1 MDNVPAPTQDKPLL
15 QILKGQPAERL
26 PIWLMRQAGRY
37 LPEYREVR
45 AKAKDFIDFCFRP
58 DLAAEATLQPLRRFD
73 LDAAI
78 VFSDILVVPLAL
90 GQKVWFEEGKGPRLE
105 PIREPEDLAALS
117 VDNLEPRLAAVY
129 ETLEGVAAELPAGK
143 ALIGFAG
150 APWTLASY
158 MIEGQTSRDFA
169 RLKRFAYGQPE
180 AFERLLG
187 LLVEAVARHLVA
199 QVRAGAEAVQIFD
212 SWAGVLPEPE
222 LKAWSLAPMAE
233 IARRVRADCPE
244 IPVIAFPRGA
254 GLTYAAFAE
263 NGGFDA
269 LGLDTTLPLG
279 WAAERL
285 QPQAVVQGNLDPVKL
300 LVGGGALTR
309 GVDAILEALGPQ
321 RLVFNLGHG
330 VLPETPPEHV
340 ADLVARVRA
349 AQA

>member
-1 MDNVPAPTQDKPLL
+1 MDDAPARSDDKPLL
-15 QILKGQPAERL
+15 QTLAGQEADRL

-45 AKAKDFIDFCFRP
+45 AKATDFIDFCFRP

-90 GQKVWFEEGKGPRLE
+90 GQKVWFEEGQGPRLE
-105 PIREPEDLAALS
+105 PIRKPEDLEPLTAE
-117 VDNLEPRLAAVY
+117 DLESRLAAVY
-129 ETLEGVAAELPAGK
+129 QTLEAVAAELPDGK

-169 RLKRFAYGQPE
+169 RLKRFAYGRPD
-180 AFERLLG
+180 AFERLLS
-187 LLVEAVARHLVA
+187 LLVEAVARHLIA

-212 SWAGVLPEPE
+212 SWAGVLPQVE
-222 LKAWSLAPMAE
+222 LEAWSLAPMAE
-233 IARRVRADCPE
+233 IARRFRKACPGV
-244 IPVIAFPRGA
+244 PVIAFPRGA
-254 GLTYAAFAE
+254 GLTYAGFADS
-263 NGGFDA
+263 GDFDA

-285 QPQAVVQGNLDPVKL
+285 QPKAVVQGNLDPVKL
-300 LVGGGALTR
+300 LVGGTALAQ
-309 GVDAILEALGPQ
+309 GVDRILAALGPD

-330 VLPETPPEHV
+330 VLPDTPPEHI
-340 ADLVARVRA
+340 AELVARVRGTGS
-349 AQA
+349 

>member
-1 MDNVPAPTQDKPLL
+1 MDDAPAKADDKPLL
-15 QILKGQPAERL
+15 KTLKGQDSARL

-37 LPEYREVR
+37 LPEYRAVR
-45 AKAKDFIDFCFRP
+45 AKAKNFIDFCFRP

-90 GQKVWFEEGKGPRLE
+90 GQRVWFEEGKGPRLE
-105 PIREPEDLAALS
+105 AIREPEDIGTLS
-117 VDNLEPRLAAVY
+117 PDDLESRLAPVY
-129 ETLEGVAAELPAGK
+129 QTLEAVADDLPAGK

-169 RLKRFAYGQPE
+169 HLKRFAYGRPE
-180 AFERLLG
+180 AFARLLD
-187 LLVEAVARHLVA
+187 LLVKGVARHLIA
-199 QVRAGAEAVQIFD
+199 QVRAGAEVVQIFE

-222 LKAWSLAPMAE
+222 LEAWSLAPMAE
-233 IARRVRADCPE
+233 ISGQVRAACPGV
-244 IPVIAFPRGA
+244 PVIGFPRGA

-263 NGGFDA
+263 SGGFDA

-279 WAAERL
+279 WAADHL
-285 QPQAVVQGNLDPVKL
+285 QPSVVVQGNLDPVKL
-300 LVGGGALTR
+300 MVGGDALSQ
-309 GVDAILEALGPQ
+309 GVDRILEALGPE

-340 ADLVARVRA
+340 AELVARVRRTRA
-349 AQA
+349 

>member
-1 MDNVPAPTQDKPLL
+1 MDDAPARSDDKPLL
-15 QILKGQPAERL
+15 QTLAGQEADRL

-45 AKAKDFIDFCFRP
+45 AKATDFIDFCFRP

-90 GQKVWFEEGKGPRLE
+90 GQKVWFEEGQGPRLE
-105 PIREPEDLAALS
+105 PIRKPEDLAPLTAE
-117 VDNLEPRLAAVY
+117 NLESRLAAVY
-129 ETLEGVAAELPAGK
+129 QTLEAVAAELPDGK

-158 MIEGQTSRDFA
+158 MIEGQTSRDFS
-169 RLKRFAYGQPE
+169 RLKRFAYGRPD
-180 AFERLLG
+180 AFEQLLS
-187 LLVEAVARHLVA
+187 LLVEAVARHLIA

-212 SWAGVLPEPE
+212 SWAGVLPEVE
-222 LKAWSLAPMAE
+222 LEAWSLTPMAE
-233 IARRVRADCPE
+233 IARRFREACPGV
-244 IPVIAFPRGA
+244 PVIAFPRGA
-254 GLTYAAFAE
+254 GLTYAGFADS
-263 NGGFDA
+263 GDFDA

-285 QPQAVVQGNLDPVKL
+285 QPKAVVQGNLDPVKL
-300 LVGGGALTR
+300 LVGGTALAQ
-309 GVDAILEALGPQ
+309 GVDRILAALGPK

-330 VLPETPPEHV
+330 VLPDTPPEHV
-340 ADLVARVRA
+340 AELVARVRGTGS
-349 AQA
+349 

>member
-1 MDNVPAPTQDKPLL
+1 VDDTPARSNDKPLL
-15 QILKGQPAERL
+15 QTLAGQPADRL
-26 PIWLMRQAGRY
+26 PVWLMRQAGRY
-37 LPEYREVR
+37 LPEYRAVR
-45 AKAKDFIDFCFRP
+45 AKAKNFIDFCFRP

-90 GQKVWFEEGKGPRLE
+90 GQKVWFEEGQGPRLE
-105 PIREPEDLAALS
+105 AIREPEDLATLCA
-117 VDNLEPRLAAVY
+117 DNLEPRLAAVY
-129 ETLEGVAAELPAGK
+129 QTLEAVAAELPSGK

-169 RLKRFAYGQPE
+169 RLKRFAYGHPE
-180 AFERLLG
+180 AFERLLA

-199 QVRAGAEAVQIFD
+199 QVRAGAEAVQVFD

-222 LKAWSLAPMAE
+222 LKAWSLAPMVE
-233 IARRVRADCPE
+233 IARRLREACPGV
-244 IPVIAFPRGA
+244 PVIAFPRGA
-254 GLTYAAFAE
+254 GLTYEAFAE
-263 NGGFDA
+263 SGGFDA

-285 QPQAVVQGNLDPVKL
+285 QPKVVVQGNLDPVKL
-300 LVGGGALTR
+300 LVGGSALTL
-309 GVDAILEALGPQ
+309 GVDRILAALEPE

-340 ADLVARVRA
+340 AELVARVRRA
-349 AQA
+349 RA

>member
-1 MDNVPAPTQDKPLL
+1 MDHAPARTDDKPLL
-15 QILKGQPAERL
+15 QTLAGEPTSRL
-26 PIWLMRQAGRY
+26 PVWLMRQAGRY
-37 LPEYREVR
+37 LPEYRAVR

-90 GQKVWFEEGKGPRLE
+90 GQRVWFEEGHGPRLE
-105 PIREPEDLAALS
+105 AIQEPEDLAKLS
-117 VDNLEPRLAAVY
+117 SDDLEPRLAAVY
-129 ETLEGVAAELPAGK
+129 QTLEAVAAELPAGK
-143 ALIGFAG
+143 SLIGFAG

-169 RLKRFAYGQPE
+169 RLKRFAYGRPE
-180 AFERLLG
+180 AFEQLLA

-199 QVRAGAEAVQIFD
+199 QVKAGAEVVQIFD

-222 LKAWSLAPMAE
+222 LKAWSLTPMAE
-233 IARRVRADCPE
+233 IAGRLRRACPGV
-244 IPVIAFPRGA
+244 PVIAFPRGA

-263 NGGFDA
+263 SGSFTA

-285 QPQAVVQGNLDPVKL
+285 QPKAVVQGNLDPVKL
-300 LVGGGALTR
+300 LVGGAALAR
-309 GVDAILEALGPQ
+309 GVDQILAALGPE
-321 RLVFNLGHG
+321 RLIFNLGHG

-340 ADLVARVRA
+340 AELVARVRETGS
-349 AQA
+349 

>member
-1 MDNVPAPTQDKPLL
+1 MDEVPARADDKPLL
-15 QILKGQPAERL
+15 ETLAGRTSERL

-45 AKAKDFIDFCFRP
+45 AKAKNFIDFCFRP

-105 PIREPEDLAALS
+105 AIREPVDLS
-117 VDNLEPRLAAVY
+117 VLSADDLEARLAAVY
-129 ETLEGVAAELPAGK
+129 ETLEVVAAELPAGR

-169 RLKRFAYGQPE
+169 QLKRFAYGRPE
-180 AFERLLG
+180 AFGHLLD

-199 QVRAGAEAVQIFD
+199 QVRAGAEVVQIFD

-233 IARRVRADCPE
+233 IARRFRADCPDV
-244 IPVIAFPRGA
+244 PVIAFPRGA
-254 GLTYAAFAE
+254 GLSYAAFAE
-263 NGGFDA
+263 SGGFDA
-269 LGLDTTLPLG
+269 LGLDTTVPLG

-285 QPQAVVQGNLDPVKL
+285 QPKAVVQGNLDPVKL
-300 LVGGGALTR
+300 LVGGGALAR
-309 GVDAILEALGPQ
+309 GVDSVLETLGPQ

-340 ADLVARVRA
+340 AELVARVRGGPA
-349 AQA
+349 

>member
-1 MDNVPAPTQDKPLL
+1 MDDAPARSDDKPLL
-15 QILKGQPAERL
+15 QTLAGQEADRL

-37 LPEYREVR
+37 LPEYREIR

-90 GQKVWFEEGKGPRLE
+90 GQKVWFEEGHGPRLE
-105 PIREPEDLAALS
+105 PIREPKDLEPLS
-117 VDNLEPRLAAVY
+117 TGNLEPKLAAVY
-129 ETLEGVAAELPAGK
+129 QTLEAVAAELPAGK

-180 AFERLLG
+180 AFAHLLS
-187 LLVEAVARHLVA
+187 LLAEAVARHLVA
-199 QVRAGAEAVQIFD
+199 QVRAGAEVVQIFD

-233 IARRVRADCPE
+233 IARRFREACPGV
-244 IPVIAFPRGA
+244 PVIAFPRGA
-254 GLTYAAFAE
+254 GLSYAAFADSGE
-263 NGGFDA
+263 FAA
-269 LGLDTTLPLG
+269 LGLDTTLPLD

-285 QPQAVVQGNLDPVKL
+285 QPKAVVQGNLDPVKL
-300 LVGGGALTR
+300 LVGGTALAE
-309 GVDAILEALGPQ
+309 GVDRILAALGPK
-321 RLVFNLGHG
+321 RLIFNLGHG

-340 ADLVARVRA
+340 GELVARIRGTRS
-349 AQA
+349 

>member
-1 MDNVPAPTQDKPLL
+1 MDNAPARTEDKPLL
-15 QILKGQPAERL
+15 QSLKGQPAERL

-105 PIREPEDLAALS
+105 PIRKPEDLTGLS
-117 VDNLEPRLAAVY
+117 ADDLEPRLAAVY
-129 ETLEGVAAELPAGK
+129 ETLETVAAKLPAGK

-158 MIEGQTSRDFA
+158 MIEGQTSRDFS

-180 AFERLLG
+180 AFARLLD

-199 QVRAGAEAVQIFD
+199 QVRAGAETVQIFD

-233 IARRVRADCPE
+233 IARRVGADCPE
-244 IPVIAFPRGA
+244 VPVIAFPRGA

-263 NGGFDA
+263 GGDFDA

-285 QPQAVVQGNLDPVKL
+285 QPKAVVQGNLDPVKL
-300 LVGGGALTR
+300 LVGGSVLTR
-309 GVDAILEALGPQ
+309 GVDAILEALGPR

-340 ADLVARVRA
+340 AELVARVRGT
-349 AQA
+349 QA